1 MNASVNKYTR
11 LPLIAGA
18 VIAADQLTKWWVLHA
33 IAAYET
39 IRIVPGLF
47 NLIHVQNP
55 GGAFGLFAAPNSNV
69 RGLFFILFSIIAVAL
84 ILYLYRSTSIRHK
97 WLLTGFSLIVGGA
110 IGNLIDRL
118 RFGRVVDFIDLYIG
132 NLHWP
137 AFNIADSAITV
148 GMIIFAIYLIT
159 KKYPDE

>member
-1 MNASVNKYTR
+1 MNASVNKYLR
-11 LPLIAGA
+11 LPIIAGA
-18 VIAADQLTKWWVLHA
+18 VIIADQVTKWWVLHA
-33 IAAYET
+33 IASYE
-39 IRIVPGLF
+39 RITVIPGFF

-55 GGAFGLFAAPNSNV
+55 GGAFGFFAAHDSQM
-69 RGLFFILFSIIAVAL
+69 RGLFFILFSIVAVAL
-84 ILYLYRSTSIRHK
+84 LVYLYRSTPDRNK
-97 WLLTGFSLIVGGA
+97 WLLTGFSLIIGGA
-110 IGNLIDRL
+110 LGNLIDRF

-159 KKYPDE
+159 KKYPE